1 MEHDFSKENS
11 KTELMKSALK
21 HYTEKLRTIMVDS
34 ELGQHKTDYLKED
47 LVNEMIFAEKVR
59 IKLHKEGYLWNSEH
73 GKKHVLD
80 FDIERRLIVSAL
92 QSYLNGL
99 QQSKKTLIEKLGT
112 TPNLEKLHHEIKF
125 CDGFLDSIH
134 KSYPE
139 KTEKK

>member
-1 MEHDFSKENS
+1 MRYDFSEENS

-21 HYTEKLRTIMVDS
+21 HYTEKLRIIMVDS

-47 LVNEMIFAEKVR
+47 LVNEMIFAEKVKSSYIR
-59 IKLHKEGYLWNSEH
+59 KAIYGIQNN

-92 QSYLNGL
+92 QSYLKGL
-99 QQSKKTLIEKLGT
+99 QQSKNTLIEKLGT

-125 CDGFLDSIH
+125 CDKFLDSIH